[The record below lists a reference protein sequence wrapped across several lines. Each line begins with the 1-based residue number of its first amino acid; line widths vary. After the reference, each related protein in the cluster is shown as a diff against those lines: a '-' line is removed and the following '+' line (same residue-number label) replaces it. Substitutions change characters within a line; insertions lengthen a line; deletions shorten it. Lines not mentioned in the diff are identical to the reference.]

1 MSISAYQ
8 SAMKIAETPR
18 AAEHRLMREITG
30 EMITAK
36 ESNAFGA
43 TLMHSLHRNREMWTV
58 FAAACGTA
66 ENGLSDELRASII
79 SLANWVDRHTS
90 QVMAG
95 KESIDDLLEVNRS
108 IMSGLLGGTD
118 QGR

>member
-1 MSISAYQ
+1 
-8 SAMKIAETPR
+8 
-18 AAEHRLMREITG
+18 MREITG